1 MALEGLSEQRR
12 AVDGPT
18 ALDESPVPASSSGS
32 RHPFGNESA
41 DGVNRAT
48 QAKPRFRLLDGLRI
62 FAALA
67 VVLYHFTARENPYWG
82 RPVVDVFPDFAPV
95 AAFGALGVQLF
106 FIISG
111 FVILMSATGR
121 SIGDYVASRAGR
133 LLPGYWAGVLLTG
146 GLLLVVWPEGADISI
161 TQVLANLTMLQT
173 PLGVQHVD
181 GVYWTLWVELKF
193 YLLIGVFMML
203 GITKLRILTVS
214 ILWPVVAAIAE
225 AAENNLLSEI
235 LMPDYAPLFA
245 GGMLL
250 FVLLEN
256 RRNFVCWFGILINVA
271 LAAQQTQTGQFRRME
286 EITGLSFPSV
296 ACWIVVAGCFAVVAA
311 ATLTRL
317 SRLSWGG
324 LSFAGALTYPLYLIH
339 EYFGWWII
347 HLIQDALPP
356 GITLFVAT
364 SVCFGLAWA
373 IWKYIETPLGPLIRR
388 NVSSGISSLAPR
400 PAASLSAGGDESNR
414 DG

>member
-1 MALEGLSEQRR
+1 MTLEGLDEQRR
-12 AVDGPT
+12 AAGECGAVGEPPVAGSSPGPKN
-18 ALDESPVPASSSGS
+18 SSG
-32 RHPFGNESA
+32 NETA
-41 DGVNRAT
+41 DGRNHAAQSRR
-48 QAKPRFRLLDGLRI
+48 RFRLLDGLRI

-67 VVLYHFTARENPYWG
+67 VVLYHFTAMENPHWD
-82 RPVVDVFPDFAPV
+82 RPVLDVFPDFAPI

-111 FVILMSATGR
+111 FVILMSASGR

-146 GLLLVVWPEGADISI
+146 GLLLAVWPEAEDISI

-173 PLGVQHVD
+173 PLDVGHVD

-193 YLLIGVFMML
+193 YVLIGIFMML

-214 ILWPVVAAIAE
+214 ILWPVVAAMAE
-225 AAENNLLSEI
+225 TADNNLLSEI

-256 RRNFVCWFGILINVA
+256 RRNLVCWFGILINVA
-271 LAAQQTQTGQFRRME
+271 LAGQQTQTGQFKRME
-286 EITGLSFPSV
+286 DITGLSFPSV

-317 SRLSWGG
+317 SRLSWAG
-324 LSFAGALTYPLYLIH
+324 LSIAGALTYPLYLIH
-339 EYFGWWII
+339 EYFGWWVI
-347 HLIQDALPP
+347 HLTHDALPP
-356 GITLFVAT
+356 GITLLLAIAA
-364 SVCFGLAWA
+364 CFGMAWA
-373 IWKYIETPLGPLIRR
+373 IWKYIETPFGPLIRR
-388 NVSSGISSLAPR
+388 SVSNAIISLATR
-400 PAASLSAGGDESNR
+400 RTAYVPARCGENYRGG
-414 DG
+414 

>member
-1 MALEGLSEQRR
+1 MALEGLDEQRR
-12 AVDGPT
+12 VVGARSD
-18 ALDESPVPASSSGS
+18 LRESPIAGSSSVS
-32 RHPFGNESA
+32 TWPSGNESA
-41 DGVNRAT
+41 DGMNRAT
-48 QAKPRFRLLDGLRI
+48 QPKPRFRLLDGLRI

-82 RPVVDVFPDFAPV
+82 RPVLDVFPDFAPV

-111 FVILMSATGR
+111 FVILMSASGR

-146 GLLLVVWPEGADISI
+146 GLLLVVWPEAEDISI

-173 PLGVQHVD
+173 PLGVEHVD

-193 YLLIGVFMML
+193 YVLISFFMML

-214 ILWPVVAAIAE
+214 MLWPVVAAMAE
-225 AAENNLLSEI
+225 TADSDLLSEI

-250 FVLLEN
+250 FVLLDN
-256 RRNFVCWFGILINVA
+256 RRNLVCWFGILINVA
-271 LAAQQTQTGQFRRME
+271 LAAQQTQTGQFKRME
-286 EITGLSFPSV
+286 DITGFSFPSMT
-296 ACWIVVAGCFAVVAA
+296 CWIAVVACFAVVAA

-317 SRLSWGG
+317 SRLSWTG

-339 EYFGWWII
+339 EYVGWWVI

-356 GITLFVAT
+356 GITLLLAVG
-364 SVCFGLAWA
+364 VCFGVAWA
-373 IWKYIETPLGPLIRR
+373 IWKFIEVPLGPLIRR
-388 NVSSGISSLAPR
+388 NVSSGITSLAPR
-400 PAASLSAGGDESNR
+400 WAA
-414 DG
+414 

>member
-1 MALEGLSEQRR
+1 MALEGLDEQRR
-12 AVDGPT
+12 VVGARSD
-18 ALDESPVPASSSGS
+18 LRESPIAGSSSVS
-32 RHPFGNESA
+32 TWPSGNESA
-41 DGVNRAT
+41 DGMNRAT
-48 QAKPRFRLLDGLRI
+48 QPKPRFRLLDGLRI

-82 RPVVDVFPDFAPV
+82 RPVLDVFPDFAPV

-111 FVILMSATGR
+111 FVILMSASGR

-146 GLLLVVWPEGADISI
+146 GLLLVVWPEAEDISI

-173 PLGVQHVD
+173 PLGVEHVD

-193 YLLIGVFMML
+193 YVLISFFMML

-214 ILWPVVAAIAE
+214 MLWPVVAAMAE
-225 AAENNLLSEI
+225 TADSDLLSEI

-250 FVLLEN
+250 FVLLDN
-256 RRNFVCWFGILINVA
+256 RRNLVCWFGILINVA
-271 LAAQQTQTGQFRRME
+271 LAAQQTQTGQFKRME
-286 EITGLSFPSV
+286 DITGLSFPSM
-296 ACWIVVAGCFAVVAA
+296 ACWIVVVACFAVVAA

-317 SRLSWGG
+317 SRLSWTG

-339 EYFGWWII
+339 EYVGWWVI

-356 GITLFVAT
+356 GITLLLAVE
-364 SVCFGLAWA
+364 VCFGVAWA
-373 IWKYIETPLGPLIRR
+373 IWKFIEVPLGPLIRR
-388 NVSSGISSLAPR
+388 NVSSGITSLAPR
-400 PAASLSAGGDESNR
+400 WAA
-414 DG
+414 